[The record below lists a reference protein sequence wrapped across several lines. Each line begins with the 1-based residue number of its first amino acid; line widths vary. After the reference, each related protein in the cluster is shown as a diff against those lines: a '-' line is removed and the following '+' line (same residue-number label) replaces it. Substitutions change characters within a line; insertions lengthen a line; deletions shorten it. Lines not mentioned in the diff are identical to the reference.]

1 MATVEIVIPLKYLKG
16 ARVGQTVVV
25 KITRYPGQGQLMTG
39 EIAEVLGAPR
49 DERTETLTILV
60 KHDIHREFPSN
71 VMEDVNRWPS
81 QISDEC
87 LSNRIDLRAKPILTI
102 DGINARDFDDAVCV
116 EKRGASYHLY
126 VSIADVAHYVTAG
139 HAADRE
145 ACGRGT
151 SVYFPDFAVP
161 MLPERL
167 SNDLC
172 SLKPGEDRLTLT
184 CEVRFDE
191 EGKALEAWYY
201 ESVIKSVK
209 RGIYEEIQSFFDGAP
224 AGGAATFSEEAYSP
238 PLRKNLQE
246 MKRLAERL
254 MHQRALRGAIEF
266 DLPEAEVRTNKEG
279 KITAIRK
286 AERFF
291 SHRLIEE
298 FMISANVAVAEL
310 FSRHHCPALY
320 RVHDGPDAKHAQE
333 FLDFMR
339 AIGVK
344 PAVVHLKQPKD
355 FARLLAGIKNH
366 PMEALIHQVLLRS
379 MKIALYDP
387 HNHGHFGL
395 SLKNYCHFTSP
406 IRRYPDLV
414 IHRQLKTWLKGTK
427 AEARLAAEAQP
438 AAEARPAGG
447 KLHLLLSGHSAPP
460 LDRLPLMPF
469 YGMADLEY
477 FGELSSRRE
486 RGATE
491 AEREMINYKR
501 AVFMQDRIG
510 EKFFGTIRRVV
521 KFGLFV
527 ELEPYFVE
535 GLLHVSDL
543 TDAYYQFDDKRLR
556 LVACGKKQ
564 NWGERASDLFR
575 ASERGRQ
582 RQSPRFHKVHAVGG
596 KIWVRVKD
604 VSIENRQVTLELV

>member
-1 MATVEIVIPLKYLKG
+1 MDISKLFTFLAQHPKHSWSPREIAARLKIPATERKELRNRLKRLSLEGKIARQRGGRYGSFTDIPTVTGTLKVHYEGYGFVIPEEPSHPDVFIPAKSMNFALSGDRVLAGYYEKKEGNRFEGRILKILTHGRTHWIGRLERRGKGYVVINEEKMATVEIVIPLKYLKG

-246 MKRLAERL
+246 MKQLAERL
-254 MHQRALRGAIEF
+254 MRQRALRGAIEF
-266 DLPEAEVRTNKEG
+266 DLPEAEVRYNKEG
-279 KITAIRK
+279 EITAIKK

-291 SHRLIEE
+291 S
-298 FMISANVAVAEL
+298 
-310 FSRHHCPALY
+310 P
-320 RVHDGPDAKHAQE
+320 
-333 FLDFMR
+333 
-339 AIGVK
+339 
-344 PAVVHLKQPKD
+344 
-355 FARLLAGIKNH
+355 
-366 PMEALIHQVLLRS
+366 
-379 MKIALYDP
+379 
-387 HNHGHFGL
+387 
-395 SLKNYCHFTSP
+395 
-406 IRRYPDLV
+406 
-414 IHRQLKTWLKGTK
+414 
-427 AEARLAAEAQP
+427 
-438 AAEARPAGG
+438 
-447 KLHLLLSGHSAPP
+447 
-460 LDRLPLMPF
+460 
-469 YGMADLEY
+469 
-477 FGELSSRRE
+477 
-486 RGATE
+486 
-491 AEREMINYKR
+491 
-501 AVFMQDRIG
+501 
-510 EKFFGTIRRVV
+510 
-521 KFGLFV
+521 
-527 ELEPYFVE
+527 
-535 GLLHVSDL
+535 LLH
-543 TDAYYQFDDKRLR
+543 
-556 LVACGKKQ
+556 
-564 NWGERASDLFR
+564 
-575 ASERGRQ
+575 
-582 RQSPRFHKVHAVGG
+582 
-596 KIWVRVKD
+596 
-604 VSIENRQVTLELV
+604 